1 MHATQ
6 DRTNARIVPVK
17 FVVAG
22 GFGVGKTTFVGAIS
36 EIEPL
41 RTEAAMT
48 SVSAGVDDVTHV
60 GQKTT
65 TTVAMDFGRITVDE
79 TLVMYLFGTPGQER
93 FGFMWDD
100 ICTGALGAVVLV
112 DTRRI
117 DQCFPAIDYFE
128 AKQIPFVVGVNNFEG
143 APRYAIDEVRE
154 ALGIGAARAGR
165 RVRRP
170 RQGEREDRAHHPPR
184 EPRRPGPGQGRRRP
198 DLARSEWPEAPGSG
212 GQFMRLVTGSTRAAD
227 VRACRLRR
235 CGREAGGATRSNA
248 LLTIERVAV
257 LQRVELFS
265 DVPGHML
272 VAVARLLEEVSFE
285 TRYDDHRA
293 RRGRGLAVRR
303 RRGPGARPHRRPHP
317 RRGGQGDVV
326 GEFAVLASAPRSAS
340 VTAIEPSL
348 LLRLRRGP
356 FEELLDDRPE
366 IARGVISTLV
376 RLLQAV
382 ERRRRERSRSVN
394 ASRRPRAPSP
404 TGRILLLAGQAFA
417 LGLTLG
423 VDHDPRQRHLPR
435 RPTARSSCR

>member
-154 ALGIGAARAGR
+154 ALGIGPHVPAVECDARAKES
-165 RVRRP
+165 VK
-170 RQGEREDRAHHPPR
+170 
-184 EPRRPGPGQGRRRP
+184 
-198 DLARSEWPEAPGSG
+198 
-212 GQFMRLVTGSTRAAD
+212 T
-227 VRACRLRR
+227 
-235 CGREAGGATRSNA
+235 A
-248 LLTIERVAV
+248 LITLLE
-257 LQRVELFS
+257 S
-265 DVPGHML
+265 L
-272 VAVARLLEEVSFE
+272 VAQARAKEGVA
-285 TRYDDHRA
+285 
-293 RRGRGLAVRR
+293 
-303 RRGPGARPHRRPHP
+303 
-317 RRGGQGDVV
+317 
-326 GEFAVLASAPRSAS
+326 
-340 VTAIEPSL
+340 
-348 LLRLRRGP
+348 
-356 FEELLDDRPE
+356 
-366 IARGVISTLV
+366 
-376 RLLQAV
+376 
-382 ERRRRERSRSVN
+382 
-394 ASRRPRAPSP
+394 
-404 TGRILLLAGQAFA
+404 
-417 LGLTLG
+417 
-423 VDHDPRQRHLPR
+423 
-435 RPTARSSCR
+435 

>member
-6 DRTNARIVPVK
+6 DRTSARIVPVK

-48 SVSAGVDDVTHV
+48 SISAGVDDVTHV

-154 ALGIGAARAGR
+154 ALGIGPQIPAVECDARAKES
-165 RVRRP
+165 VKI
-170 RQGEREDRAHHPPR
+170 
-184 EPRRPGPGQGRRRP
+184 
-198 DLARSEWPEAPGSG
+198 
-212 GQFMRLVTGSTRAAD
+212 
-227 VRACRLRR
+227 
-235 CGREAGGATRSNA
+235 A
-248 LLTIERVAV
+248 LITLLE
-257 LQRVELFS
+257 S
-265 DVPGHML
+265 L
-272 VAVARLLEEVSFE
+272 VAQARVKE
-285 TRYDDHRA
+285 
-293 RRGRGLAVRR
+293 
-303 RRGPGARPHRRPHP
+303 
-317 RRGGQGDVV
+317 
-326 GEFAVLASAPRSAS
+326 SAS
-340 VTAIEPSL
+340 
-348 LLRLRRGP
+348 
-356 FEELLDDRPE
+356 
-366 IARGVISTLV
+366 
-376 RLLQAV
+376 
-382 ERRRRERSRSVN
+382 
-394 ASRRPRAPSP
+394 
-404 TGRILLLAGQAFA
+404 
-417 LGLTLG
+417 
-423 VDHDPRQRHLPR
+423 
-435 RPTARSSCR
+435 